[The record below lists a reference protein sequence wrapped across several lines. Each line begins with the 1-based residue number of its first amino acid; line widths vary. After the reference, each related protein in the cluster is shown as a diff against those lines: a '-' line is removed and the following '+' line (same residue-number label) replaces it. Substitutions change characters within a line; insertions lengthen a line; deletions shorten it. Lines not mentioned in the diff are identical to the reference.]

1 MGNKNIGHIR
11 EDLAERYDQEADEL
25 GLSRADYAR
34 RCMEI
39 GRLVFRTSG
48 QIDIDRL
55 RELSEEESVSMSSDL
70 ETSEG
75 DIAEAVLRNLPT
87 DEDRALSP
95 DELRE
100 VIFGTESEQQ
110 NEIKTTLEQL
120 RKAGMIE
127 VLVGDEYVKTEEYD
141 ER

>member
-1 MGNKNIGHIR
+1 MGKKSIGQIR

-25 GLSRADYAR
+25 GISRSDYVR
-34 RCMEI
+34 RCIEI

-120 RKAGMIE
+120 RKSGMIE
-127 VLVGDEYVKTEEYD
+127 VLVGDEYVKTEQYD

>member
-1 MGNKNIGHIR
+1 MR

-25 GLSRADYAR
+25 GVSRTDYAR
-34 RCMEI
+34 RCIEI

-55 RELSEEESVSMSSDL
+55 RELSEEESVSVNSDL

>member
-1 MGNKNIGHIR
+1 MGRTNIGQVR

-25 GLSRADYAR
+25 GISRSDYVR
-34 RCMEI
+34 RCIEI

-55 RELSEEESVSMSSDL
+55 RELSEAESVSMSSDL

>member
-1 MGNKNIGHIR
+1 MGKKNIGQIR

-25 GLSRADYAR
+25 GISRSDYVR
-34 RCMEI
+34 RCIEI

-95 DELRE
+95 EELRE
-100 VIFGTESEQQ
+100 VVFGTESEQQ

>member
-1 MGNKNIGHIR
+1 MGRTNIGQIR

-55 RELSEEESVSMSSDL
+55 RELSEEESVSMDSDL

>member
-1 MGNKNIGHIR
+1 MGRTNIGQVR

-25 GLSRADYAR
+25 GVSRSDYAR

-55 RELSEEESVSMSSDL
+55 REFSEEESVSMSSDL
-70 ETSEG
+70 ETSES

-87 DEDRALSP
+87 DEERALSP
-95 DELRE
+95 EELRE
-100 VIFGTESEQQ
+100 VVFGTESEQQ

-127 VLVGDEYVKTEEYD
+127 VLVGDEYVKTEQYD

>member
-1 MGNKNIGHIR
+1 
-11 EDLAERYDQEADEL
+11 
-25 GLSRADYAR
+25 
-34 RCMEI
+34 MEI

-55 RELSEEESVSMSSDL
+55 RELSEAESVSMSSDL

-141 ER
+141 EQ

>member
-1 MGNKNIGHIR
+1 MGRKNIGQIR

-25 GLSRADYAR
+25 GVSRSDYAR

-100 VIFGTESEQQ
+100 VVFGTESEQQ

>member
-1 MGNKNIGHIR
+1 MGKKSVGQIR

-25 GLSRADYAR
+25 GVSRIDYAR

-55 RELSEEESVSMSSDL
+55 RELSEEESVSMDSDL

>member
-1 MGNKNIGHIR
+1 MGEKTIGQVR
-11 EDLAERYDQEADEL
+11 EELADRYDQEADEL
-25 GLSRADYAR
+25 GISRVEYVR
-34 RCMEI
+34 KCIEI
-39 GRLVFRTSG
+39 GRLIFRTSG
-48 QIDIDRL
+48 EIDIDRL
-55 RELSEEESVSMSSDL
+55 RELTEDESVSINSDL

-100 VIFGTESEQQ
+100 VVFGTESEQHE
-110 NEIKTTLEQL
+110 EIVTTLEQL

-127 VLVGDEYVKTEEYD
+127 VLVGDEYIKTEQFNEQ
-141 ER
+141 

>member
-1 MGNKNIGHIR
+1 MTSVGIR

-25 GLSRADYAR
+25 GVSRNEYCR
-34 RCMEI
+34 KCIEI

-55 RELSEEESVSMSSDL
+55 RELSEEESVSASSDL

-87 DEDRALSP
+87 EEDQAVSP
-95 DELRE
+95 EELQE
-100 VIFGTESEQQ
+100 VVFGTESEQHE
-110 NEIKTTLEQL
+110 EIKTTLEQL

-127 VLVGDEYVKTEEYD
+127 VLVGDEYVKTERYD
-141 ER
+141 E

>member
-1 MGNKNIGHIR
+1 MGRSNLGMAR
-11 EDLAERYDQEADEL
+11 AELTKKYDQEADEL
-25 GLSRADYAR
+25 GISRSDYVR
-34 RCMEI
+34 RCVEI

-48 QIDIDRL
+48 KVDIDRL
-55 RELSEEESVSMSSDL
+55 RELSEEESVSISSDL

-95 DELRE
+95 EELRE
-100 VIFGTESEQQ
+100 VVFGTESEQHE
-110 NEIKTTLEQL
+110 EIVTTLEQL
-120 RKAGMIE
+120 RKAEMIE
-127 VLVGDEYVKTEEYD
+127 VLVGDKYIKTGKFN

>member
-1 MGNKNIGHIR
+1 MGRKNLGQIR
-11 EDLAERYDQEADEL
+11 EDLVERYDQEADEL
-25 GLSRADYAR
+25 GISRSDYVR
-34 RCMEI
+34 RCIEI

-55 RELSEEESVSMSSDL
+55 RELSEEQSVSMSSDL

-95 DELRE
+95 EELRE

-120 RKAGMIE
+120 RKSGMIE
-127 VLVGDEYVKTEEYD
+127 VLVGDEYVKTEQYD

>member
-1 MGNKNIGHIR
+1 MGKKIIGQIR

-25 GLSRADYAR
+25 GVSRSDYAR

>member
-1 MGNKNIGHIR
+1 MGRKIIGQIR

-25 GLSRADYAR
+25 GLSRTDYAR

>member
-1 MGNKNIGHIR
+1 MGEANLGLVRSEIAKK
-11 EDLAERYDQEADEL
+11 YDQEADEL
-25 GLSRADYAR
+25 GISRSDYIR
-34 RCMEI
+34 RCIEI

-48 QIDIDRL
+48 KIDIDRL
-55 RELSEEESVSMSSDL
+55 RALSEEESMSISSDL

-87 DEDRALSP
+87 DESRALSP
-95 DELRE
+95 QELRE
-100 VIFGTESEQQ
+100 VVFGTETEQHE
-110 NEIKTTLEQL
+110 EIVTTLEQL

-127 VLVGDEYVKTEEYD
+127 VLVGDRYIKTEKHN

>member
-1 MGNKNIGHIR
+1 MGRTNIGQVR

-25 GLSRADYAR
+25 GISRSDYVR
-34 RCMEI
+34 RCVEI

-55 RELSEEESVSMSSDL
+55 RELSEAESVSMSSDL

-110 NEIKTTLEQL
+110 NEIKTTLERL
-120 RKAGMIE
+120 RKSGMI
-127 VLVGDEYVKTEEYD
+127 
-141 ER
+141 

>member
-1 MGNKNIGHIR
+1 MGKKSVGQIR

-55 RELSEEESVSMSSDL
+55 RELSEEESVSMDSDL

>member
-1 MGNKNIGHIR
+1 MGKLNLGKVR
-11 EDLAERYDQEADEL
+11 AELAEKYSQEADEL
-25 GLSRADYAR
+25 GISRSDYVR
-34 RCMEI
+34 RCVEI

-48 QIDIDRL
+48 KLNIGRL
-55 RELSEEESVSMSSDL
+55 RELSEQESVSISSDL

-95 DELRE
+95 EELRE
-100 VIFGTESEQQ
+100 VVFGTESEQHK
-110 NEIKTTLEQL
+110 EIVTTLEQL
-120 RKAGMIE
+120 RKAEMIE
-127 VLVGDEYVKTEEYD
+127 VLVGDRYIKTEKHN

>member
-1 MGNKNIGHIR
+1 MGKTSMGQIR
-11 EDLAERYDQEADEL
+11 SELADRYKEEADEL
-25 GLSRADYAR
+25 GVSRAEYLR
-34 RCMEI
+34 KCIEI

-48 QIDIDRL
+48 EIDIDRL
-55 RELSEEESVSMSSDL
+55 RELTENESVSASSDL

-100 VIFGTESEQQ
+100 VVFGTESEQHE
-110 NEIKTTLEQL
+110 EIVTTLEQL

-127 VLVGDEYVKTEEYD
+127 VLVGDKYIKTEQHN

>member
-1 MGNKNIGHIR
+1 MGMTSLGQIR
-11 EDLAERYDQEADEL
+11 KEIADRYGEEADEL
-25 GLSRADYAR
+25 GVSRSEYVR
-34 RCMEI
+34 KCIEI

-48 QIDIDRL
+48 EIDIDRL
-55 RELSEEESVSMSSDL
+55 RELTEDESVSISSEL

-100 VIFGTESEQQ
+100 VVFGTESEQHE
-110 NEIKTTLEQL
+110 EIVTTLEQL
-120 RKAGMIE
+120 RKAEMIE
-127 VLVGDEYVKTEEYD
+127 VLVGDEYIKTEQFNEQ
-141 ER
+141 

>member
-1 MGNKNIGHIR
+1 MGRKNIGQMR

-25 GLSRADYAR
+25 GVSRTDYAR
-34 RCMEI
+34 RCIEI

-55 RELSEEESVSMSSDL
+55 RELSEEESVSVNSDL

>member
-1 MGNKNIGHIR
+1 MGRTNIGQVR

-25 GLSRADYAR
+25 GISRSDYVR
-34 RCMEI
+34 RCVEI

-55 RELSEEESVSMSSDL
+55 RELSEAESVSMSSDL

-110 NEIKTTLEQL
+110 NEIKTTLERL
-120 RKAGMIE
+120 RKSGMIE
-127 VLVGDEYVKTEEYD
+127 VLVGDEYVKTEQYD

>member
-1 MGNKNIGHIR
+1 MGGTNIGQVR

-25 GLSRADYAR
+25 GISRSDYVR

-127 VLVGDEYVKTEEYD
+127 VLVGDEYIKTEE
-141 ER
+141 

>member
-1 MGNKNIGHIR
+1 MGITNIGQIR
-11 EDLAERYDQEADEL
+11 KDLAEKYDQEANEL
-25 GLSRADYAR
+25 GISRIEYFR
-34 RCMEI
+34 KCMEI

-110 NEIKTTLEQL
+110 NEIKTTLERL

-127 VLVGDEYVKTEEYD
+127 VLVGDEYIKTEQYD

>member
-1 MGNKNIGHIR
+1 MGKTSIGQMR

-25 GLSRADYAR
+25 GISRSDYVR
-34 RCMEI
+34 RCIEI